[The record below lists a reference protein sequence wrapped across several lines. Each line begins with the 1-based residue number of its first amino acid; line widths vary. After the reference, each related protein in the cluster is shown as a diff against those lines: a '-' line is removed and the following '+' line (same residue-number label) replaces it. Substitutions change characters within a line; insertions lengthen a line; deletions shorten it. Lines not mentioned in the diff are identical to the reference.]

1 MGFLNPLL
9 LAAAAAIGVPLLL
22 HLFRRRESRRVP
34 FPALRYLLRT
44 ERDHARRIRLRQLL
58 LLLLRVSAVLLLA
71 LAASQPFLRSGAGAH
86 PSTALAIVLDNSM
99 SSGRVF
105 DGESALDR
113 LKRAALA
120 TVDLANDDDRV
131 WVLRAGDPWDV
142 ATPESAADARDR
154 IWETEVS
161 AAASDLADAAGRA
174 AGLVL
179 QAGLAAAEVHVL
191 SDLQAT
197 ALGEPLDSPPDVPVL
212 VFAGARGG
220 TAGNRYL
227 GELLIGGGLPPLA
240 HRPTELSVQLGGDTV
255 EAPLRLVVEDQIRAA
270 SIVPPG
276 ATATLPFGP
285 FAEGW
290 VSGYVETD
298 PDDLVGDNRRW
309 FVLAVELPPEVNVRG
324 ASEDAYFLLE
334 AIEVLEE
341 AGRLSPGDADPDVV
355 IAGEG
360 AGASE
365 VRAGRTVVVVPPA
378 DAALLPA
385 VNRRLAEAGIPWRYE
400 VNEARG
406 DARIGES
413 RLRFPLEDVSVAGGY
428 RLVSAA
434 GAGHEVVVRLT
445 DGSPWLVAGGTEGG
459 PYRLVGSPLK
469 PDATNLPVTA
479 FMIPLL
485 EWLVAPPGR
494 EGGLH
499 RAAAGTPLALP
510 QPATAVVTPDG
521 VRHPVDGAQD
531 FRVTRTSGIYRVLA
545 GDSVL
550 SLIAVNPPVQESLLE
565 AADRERVAS
574 VLGTEARVIADLGAW
589 TDAVFTERHGR
600 ELGHELLLAALL
612 VLVVESWAA
621 ATGAATAQRR
631 PRVSPNRTGDARAS
645 APAPSG

>member
-1 MGFLNPLL
+1 MDFLNPPL

-22 HLFRRRESRRVP
+22 HLFRRHESRRIP

-58 LLLLRVSAVLLLA
+58 LLLLRVSAVVLLA
-71 LAASQPFLRSGAGAH
+71 LAASQPFLRSGDGAH

-99 SSGRVF
+99 SSGRVV
-105 DGESALDR
+105 DGERALDR

-120 TVDLANDDDRV
+120 TVDLADDDDRV

-142 ATPESAADARDR
+142 AKPGSAADARNR

-161 AAASDLADAAGRA
+161 AAASDLARAAGHA

-197 ALGEPLDSPPDVPVL
+197 ALGEPPDSPPEVPVL
-212 VFAGARGG
+212 VFAGTRG

-227 GELLIGGGLPPLA
+227 DKLLIGGGLPPLA
-240 HRPTELSVQLGGDTV
+240 DRPTELSVQLGGDTV

-285 FAEGW
+285 FGEGW

-309 FVLAVELPPEVNVRG
+309 FALAVELPPEVSVRG
-324 ASEDAYFLLE
+324 SGEDAYFLLE
-334 AIEVLEE
+334 AIDVLEE
-341 AGRLSPGDADPDVV
+341 AGRLRPGDVDPDVV

-365 VRAGRTVVVVPPA
+365 VQAGRTVVVVPPA
-378 DAALLPA
+378 DPALLPA

-406 DARIGES
+406 EARIEES

-428 RLVSAA
+428 RLVGTAEV
-434 GAGHEVVVRLT
+434 GHEVVVRLT
-445 DGSPWLVAGGTEGG
+445 DGSPWLVAGGTEDG
-459 PYRLVGSPLK
+459 PYRLVGSPLE

-510 QPATAVVTPDG
+510 QAATAVVTPDG

-565 AADRERVAS
+565 AADRERVAGA
-574 VLGTEARVIADLGAW
+574 LGTEARVIADLGAW
-589 TDAVFTERHGR
+589 TDAVFTERQGR

-645 APAPSG
+645 APAPSD

>member
-22 HLFRRRESRRVP
+22 HLFHRHESRRIP

-58 LLLLRVSAVLLLA
+58 LLLLRVSVVLLLA
-71 LAASQPFLRSGAGAH
+71 LAASQPFLRNGDGAH
-86 PSTALAIVLDNSM
+86 PSTALAMILDNSM
-99 SSGRVF
+99 SSGRVV
-105 DGESALDR
+105 DGERALDR
-113 LKRAALA
+113 LKRVALA
-120 TVDLANDDDRV
+120 TVDLADDDDQI

-142 ATPESAADARDR
+142 AMPGSPADARDR
-154 IWETEVS
+154 IAGTEVS
-161 AAASDLADAAGRA
+161 AAASDLARAAGRA
-174 AGLVL
+174 AGLVR
-179 QAGLAAAEVHVL
+179 QAGLDAAEVHVL
-191 SDLQAT
+191 SDLQVT
-197 ALGEPLDSPPDVPVL
+197 ALGEPLDVPPDVPVL
-212 VFAGARGG
+212 VFGGTGGG
-220 TAGNRYL
+220 TAANRYL

-240 HRPTELSVQLGGDTV
+240 SRPTDLSVQLGGDTV

-285 FAEGW
+285 FGEGW

-309 FVLAVELPPEVNVRG
+309 FALAVALPPDVSVRG
-324 ASEDAYFLLE
+324 AGEDAYFLLE

-341 AGRLSPGDADPDVV
+341 AGRLRAGNADPDVV

-360 AGASE
+360 AGAAE
-365 VRAGRTVVVVPPA
+365 VRTGRTVVVVPPA
-378 DAALLPA
+378 DATLLPA

-406 DARIGES
+406 DARIGQS
-413 RLRFPLEDVSVAGGY
+413 RLRFPLDDVSVAGGY
-428 RLVSAA
+428 RLVGTA

-445 DGSPWLVAGGTEGG
+445 DGSPWLVAGDTEGG
-459 PYRLVGSPLK
+459 PYRLVGSPLE
-469 PDATNLPVTA
+469 PDATSLPVTA

-494 EGGLH
+494 GGGSH
-499 RAAAGTPLALP
+499 GVAAGTPLALP
-510 QPATAVVTPDG
+510 QAATAVETPEG
-521 VRHPVDGAQD
+521 IRHPVDGAQD
-531 FRVTRTSGIYRVLA
+531 FRATRTSGIYRVLA

-550 SLIAVNPPVQESLLE
+550 SLIAVNPPVRESLLE
-565 AADRERVAS
+565 AADQARVAS
-574 VLGTEARVIADLGAW
+574 ALGTEARVIADVGAW
-589 TDAVFTERHGR
+589 TEAVFTERRGR
-600 ELGHELLLAALL
+600 ELGHELLIAALL

-621 ATGAATAQRR
+621 ATGAGTAQRR
-631 PRVSPNRTGDARAS
+631 RAA
-645 APAPSG
+645 APTASG